1 MEIKKKQSFVQSS
14 SRSVSVRDIKNKS
27 HSKLDLESLLINNNE
42 MLNQVQ
48 HDGKEGNNESRSQ
61 VQGDGVGIRAFTL
74 IELLVVVL
82 IIGIL
87 AAVALPQYTK
97 AVERSRLAEAL
108 QIIATIQQ
116 QEELY
121 LLEHG
126 RPTAGVTF
134 SNFASV
140 DLPTS
145 QYHQY
150 SAGCY
155 TSGCVGVSRRS
166 FSFGVAGN
174 ELYVLTVG
182 TDLPDEDYVYNKKG
196 NWYYGCV
203 TNDTDIGRYVCSLLE
218 KEGWGVYDGEY

>member
-1 MEIKKKQSFVQSS
+1 MENKSKVVKQSCHSQVSLLGIFRVL
-14 SRSVSVRDIKNKS
+14 SRYAHN
-27 HSKLDLESLLINNNE
+27 ENALLINNPDVEDPRQNSSG
-42 MLNQVQ
+42 MAPLYTN
-48 HDGKEGNNESRSQ
+48 GG
-61 VQGDGVGIRAFTL
+61 FTL

-87 AAVALPQYTK
+87 AAVAVPQYTK

-126 RPTAGVTF
+126 SPTEDVTF
-134 SNFASV
+134 SDFASV

-150 SAGCY
+150 WAGCY
-155 TSGCVGVSRRS
+155 TSGCAGSSRRIP
-166 FSFGVAGN
+166 SFGGAGN

-218 KEGWGVYDGEY
+218 KDGWGVADQEY